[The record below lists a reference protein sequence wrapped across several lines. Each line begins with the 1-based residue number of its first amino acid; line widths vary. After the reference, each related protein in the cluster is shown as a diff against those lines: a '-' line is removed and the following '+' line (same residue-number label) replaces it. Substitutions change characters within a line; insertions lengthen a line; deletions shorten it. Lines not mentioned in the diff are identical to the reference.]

1 MVPAENTG
9 GSRKAG
15 HGLEFTR
22 LRPDATAP
30 ARAHPGDAGL
40 DLCAVEAC
48 EIAPGQC
55 VAVSTG
61 LAVAIPPG
69 WAGFVVPRSGL
80 ARRHG
85 VTVANAPGLI
95 DAGYRG
101 ELQVLLVNL
110 SDQAHRIDVGDRVAQ
125 LVCVP
130 VGIGPAVVVD
140 ELPASDGRGDGG
152 FGSTGR

>member
-1 MVPAENTG
+1 MIRVT
-9 GSRKAG
+9 K
-15 HGLEFTR
+15 
-22 LRPDATAP
+22 LRPDATVP
-30 ARAHPGDAGL
+30 TRAHPGDAGL
-40 DLCAVEAC
+40 DLCAVEPC
-48 EIAPGQC
+48 DLAPGGRE
-55 VAVSTG
+55 AIPTG

-69 WAGFVVPRSGL
+69 WAGLVVPRSGL

-110 SDQAHRIDVGDRVAQ
+110 SDRPHRVQAGDRVAQ

-130 VGIGPAVVVD
+130 VATEPAVLVD
-140 ELPASDGRGDGG
+140 ELPPSDGRGDGG

>member
-1 MVPAENTG
+1 MEPLKVT
-9 GSRKAG
+9 K
-15 HGLEFTR
+15 
-22 LRPDATAP
+22 LRSDATVP
-30 ARAHPGDAGL
+30 TRAHPRDAGL
-40 DLCAVEAC
+40 DLCAVEPC
-48 EIAPGQC
+48 ELTPGQR

-61 LAVAIPPG
+61 LAVAIPSG
-69 WAGFVVPRSGL
+69 WAGLVVPRSGL
-80 ARRHG
+80 VLRHG

-110 SDQAHRIDVGDRVAQ
+110 SDQAHRIEAGDRVAQ

-130 VGIGPAVVVD
+130 VGAGPAVVVD
-140 ELPASDGRGDGG
+140 ELPPSDGRGDGG

>member
-1 MVPAENTG
+1 M
-9 GSRKAG
+9 
-15 HGLEFTR
+15 R
-22 LRPDATAP
+22 LRPDATIP

-40 DLCAVEAC
+40 DLCAVEDC
-48 EIAPGQC
+48 ELRAGQR
-55 VAVSTG
+55 AAISTG

-69 WAGFVVPRSGL
+69 FAGLVVPRSGL

-110 SDQAHRIDVGDRVAQ
+110 SREPHRIAAGDRVAQ
-125 LVCVP
+125 LVVVP
-130 VGIGPAVVVD
+130 VAVVPAVEVAD
-140 ELPASDGRGDGG
+140 LRPSDGRGGGG

>member
-1 MVPAENTG
+1 MIRVT
-9 GSRKAG
+9 K
-15 HGLEFTR
+15 
-22 LRPDATAP
+22 LRPDATVP
-30 ARAHPGDAGL
+30 TRAHPGDAGL
-40 DLCAVEAC
+40 DLCAVEPC
-48 EIAPGQC
+48 DLAPG
-55 VAVSTG
+55 AREAIPTG
-61 LAVAIPPG
+61 LAVAIPSG
-69 WAGFVVPRSGL
+69 WAGLVVPRSGL

-110 SDQAHRIDVGDRVAQ
+110 SDRPHRVEAGDRVAQ

-130 VGIGPAVVVD
+130 VSGDPAVLVD
-140 ELPASDGRGDGG
+140 ELPPSDGRGDGG

>member
-1 MVPAENTG
+1 MLRVT
-9 GSRKAG
+9 K
-15 HGLEFTR
+15 
-22 LRPDATAP
+22 LRPDATVP
-30 ARAHPGDAGL
+30 TRAHPGDAGL
-40 DLCAVEAC
+40 DLCAVEPC
-48 EIAPGQC
+48 DLAPGGRE
-55 VAVSTG
+55 AIPTG

-69 WAGFVVPRSGL
+69 WAGLVVPRSGL

-110 SDQAHRIDVGDRVAQ
+110 SDRPHRVEAGDRVAQ

-130 VGIGPAVVVD
+130 VAGAPAVLVD
-140 ELPASDGRGDGG
+140 ELPPSDGRGGGG

>member
-1 MVPAENTG
+1 MEPLKVT
-9 GSRKAG
+9 K
-15 HGLEFTR
+15 
-22 LRPDATAP
+22 LRADATIP
-30 ARAHPGDAGL
+30 TRAHPGDAGL
-40 DLCAVEAC
+40 DLCAVEPC
-48 EIAPGQC
+48 RLAPGQRE
-55 VAVSTG
+55 AIHTG

-69 WAGFVVPRSGL
+69 WAGLVIPRSGL

-110 SDQAHRIDVGDRVAQ
+110 SDQVHRVEAGDRVAQ

-130 VGIGPAVVVD
+130 VGGGPAVVV
-140 ELPASDGRGDGG
+140 EALPPSDGRGDRG